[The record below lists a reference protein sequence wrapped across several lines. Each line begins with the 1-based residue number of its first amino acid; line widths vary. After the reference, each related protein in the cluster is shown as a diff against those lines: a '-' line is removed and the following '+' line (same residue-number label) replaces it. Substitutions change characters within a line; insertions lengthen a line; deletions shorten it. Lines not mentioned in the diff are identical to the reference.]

1 MRKLS
6 NEERDKVTE
15 KMAAFLGV
23 DNVIIAYGDHVAG
36 KIDTMM
42 CHHKE
47 VYPINFGENAIGAIQ
62 EVLRQIDRS
71 RKTEQTKTE

>member
-6 NEERDKVTE
+6 NEERDKVSE

-23 DNVIIAYGDHVAG
+23 DNVIIAFGDHVAG
-36 KIDTMM
+36 KIDTIM

-47 VYPINFGENAIGAIQ
+47 VDPVNFGENAIGAIQ
-62 EVLRQIDRS
+62 EVLRKIDRS
-71 RKTEQTKTE
+71 RKQEQTKQE